1 MAPELF
7 NDNFPYTFDSLKQV
21 DSWALGVMIY
31 IAVYKVHPFK
41 IQKGENIWKE
51 VINQSQVD
59 KLIELERRE
68 SKCANP
74 CRKEACGLIEQLLK
88 LNPSERMTPAE
99 AMEHAWFKD
108 SYYPQLSRPN
118 MSEIL
123 RNHLRS

>member
-68 SKCANP
+68 SKCKNP

-108 SYYPQLSRPN
+108 S
-118 MSEIL
+118 
-123 RNHLRS
+123 